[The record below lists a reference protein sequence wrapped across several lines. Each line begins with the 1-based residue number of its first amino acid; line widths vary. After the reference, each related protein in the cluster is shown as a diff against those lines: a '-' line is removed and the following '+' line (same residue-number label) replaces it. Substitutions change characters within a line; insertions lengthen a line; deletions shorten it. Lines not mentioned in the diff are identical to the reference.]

1 MERANMERNYPWYKF
16 NGEDVVIVSI
26 IFSNGKWVPYFEK
39 FREIKP
45 VHEGEDM
52 SLLRIADIEAKGIE
66 INSEDVL
73 LSYDDSY
80 AGEWNGEEEIAER
93 FVKNIENE
101 QHKIYAYVTE
111 TYWELEQEEEE
122 WELEQEEKWELE
134 QEEEWE

>member
-1 MERANMERNYPWYKF
+1 MERTNVERNYPWYKF
-16 NGEDVVIVSI
+16 NGEDVVIVNI
-26 IFSNGKWVPYFEK
+26 IRSNGKWVPYQEK

-45 VHEGEDM
+45 VDEGEAM
-52 SLLRIADIEAKGIE
+52 FLLRIADIEAKGIE

-101 QHKIYAYVTE
+101 NVKNYEYVTE
-111 TYWELEQEEEE
+111 TYWELEQEEE
-122 WELEQEEKWELE
+122 
-134 QEEEWE
+134 QEEEQE